1 MANQNPLRH
10 IKIEGYSQ
18 TDEYVSPKRGNSPPI
33 KVRDRR
39 VHGTRIREYINSIKE
54 QFDSLK
60 EVELP
65 EGIVRED
72 AIYVEFI
79 SDYNFEPAFDSLNS
93 DAAIPKFQL
102 LNIKKE
108 TSEEGFRYRVNV
120 MLTEGGIS
128 HFLIKANEYISENT
142 KYKGE
147 ETQTPKNNKL
157 ISNIE
162 SIQLATLEAF
172 WTEPIENPFPEENK
186 VVWWEVWFRKK
197 RELIPFRNI
206 IRSYT
211 N

>member
-1 MANQNPLRH
+1 MADQNPLRH

-33 KVRDRR
+33 KVQDRR
-39 VHGTRIREYINSIKE
+39 VHGSKIREHINRIKE

-60 EVELP
+60 EVNLP
-65 EGIVRED
+65 DGIVRDD

-93 DAAIPKFQL
+93 DAKIPKFQL

-108 TSEEGFRYRVNV
+108 TTEEGYRYRVNV

-128 HFLIKANEYISENT
+128 HFLTKVNEYISENT
-142 KYKGE
+142 VYKGE

-162 SIQLATLEAF
+162 TIQLATLEAF
-172 WTEPIENPFPEENK
+172 WTEPHENPFPEENE
-186 VVWWEVWFRKK
+186 VVWWEVWFRRKK
-197 RELIPFRNI
+197 RNRTSF
-206 IRSYT
+206 
-211 N
+211 